1 MQRRQLLKAAAA
13 PLVLAGLP
21 AAVQAQGNWP
31 AAKNITYMVP
41 FATGGTTDTLGRLIA
56 QQLGPALGTT
66 VIVENRGGAGGSVGS
81 ELAARA
87 QPDGYTLLGGTISSH
102 AINISLYPKLGYDPV
117 KSFTPITLIGTNP
130 LVLVVAANSP
140 YKSLQDV
147 LEAAKKRQGG
157 LSSASAG
164 AGTSQHLALE
174 MLGWKSGVKFTH
186 VPYKGSGPAI
196 QDVMGGQVDMMFDT
210 TVVAAP
216 HIQSGKLRA
225 LAVTSK
231 QRLEALKDV
240 PTVAESGV
248 SSLAN
253 FEVTSWQALF
263 APSGTPDAIVQ
274 KLHQEVAKIIATPDM
289 KARLK
294 TMGMEPSTLSPAQ
307 IAEFQKTEV
316 AKWAAVIKEAKV
328 KVDRPCAGCRR
339 SWHRPGGPARGC
351 RPAPGASSDTGR
363 TAVARRSGAQTK

>member
-13 PLVLAGLP
+13 PLALACLP
-21 AAVQAQGNWP
+21 GAAMAQTNWP
-31 AAKNITYMVP
+31 KGKVITYMVP
-41 FATGGTTDTLGRLIA
+41 FAAGGTTDQLGRLIA

-66 VIVENRGGAGGSVGS
+66 VVIDNKAGAGGSVGS

-87 QPDGYTLLGGTISSH
+87 QPDGFTILGGTISSH
-102 AINISLYPKLGYDPV
+102 AINVSLYPKLGYDPL

-130 LVLVVAANSP
+130 LVLVVPANSP
-140 YKSLQDV
+140 YKTLKDV
-147 LEAAKKRQGG
+147 LEASQAKSGG

-174 MLGWKSGVKFTH
+174 MLAWKSGVKFTH

-231 QRLEALKDV
+231 QRLDSLKDV
-240 PTVAESGV
+240 PTVAESG
-248 SSLAN
+248 LKGLGD
-253 FEVTSWQALF
+253 FEVTSWQAIF
-263 APSGTPDAIVQ
+263 APTNTPDAIVQ
-274 KLHQEVAKIIATPDM
+274 RLHQEIAKVLATPDM
-289 KARLK
+289 QARLK
-294 TMGMEPSTLSPAQ
+294 TMGMEPSTMSTTQVA
-307 IAEFQKTEV
+307 AFQKAEV
-316 AKWAAVIKEAKV
+316 TKWATVIKEANV
-328 KVDRPCAGCRR
+328 KVDG
-339 SWHRPGGPARGC
+339 
-351 RPAPGASSDTGR
+351 
-363 TAVARRSGAQTK
+363 